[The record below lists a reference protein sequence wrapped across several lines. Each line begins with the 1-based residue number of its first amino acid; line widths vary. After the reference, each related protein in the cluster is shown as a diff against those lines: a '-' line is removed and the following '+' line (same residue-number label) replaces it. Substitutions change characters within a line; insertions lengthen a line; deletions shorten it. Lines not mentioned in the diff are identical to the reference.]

1 MSLRRPR
8 LGTAVT
14 GLLVVV
20 AACSPGTGVRPDPG
34 SATTSTLPPTTSTTT
49 TTPPS
54 RYGGTVV
61 VGVGDAGSPRTLN
74 PFLDGP
80 DAAVLDLIGPAI
92 FARGWIAHPVTGLP
106 VADVLESVPSL
117 GNGLVVDNG
126 NGTMEVTAVVQG
138 GAHWADGMPISGDDL
153 AFTIA
158 VATDPDLPIRG
169 DLADLYGLI
178 LPGSVR
184 PSPKSVTFTM
194 EATTAYE
201 RLFAVIIPRHGVEGS
216 DFAAD
221 WNDEAWIEAGPF
233 VVGEFVAGQLLSLE
247 RNEEY
252 WKTAED
258 GGALPYLDRVIF
270 RFYESAADP
279 DPRLL
284 DGFNSGDIDLV
295 TLASAQDTAEP
306 YLALED
312 AEVTTAPGPIW
323 TFLNFQ
329 FGPGNR
335 NAISQNRHLEYRRAV
350 AHAIDREALALE
362 RGTAPVSSVLS
373 RFGLASGEG
382 PWDQYAYNLD
392 AVESELFALSQLID
406 LDPFAGD
413 GLDLSLTVPG
423 NSAAEIAIAGQVVTM
438 LRDAGFDAE
447 LQLEDSAVFFGPTF
461 DNGAWDVGSWGLSSA
476 PGASNAAAFFTIFD
490 PDGLPFVG
498 SNFFR
503 WGTIDSTVTGEAVD
517 RYRDLVDELQGLIDP
532 AEASILM
539 ALAEEI
545 LADQVVFIPLVVRDD
560 VGVAWWASRVEGV
573 TLNPYGGIAWN
584 VASWRR
590 IG

>member
-1 MSLRRPR
+1 M
-8 LGTAVT
+8 
-14 GLLVVV
+14 
-20 AACSPGTGVRPDPG
+20 
-34 SATTSTLPPTTSTTT
+34 
-49 TTPPS
+49 
-54 RYGGTVV
+54 
-61 VGVGDAGSPRTLN
+61 
-74 PFLDGP
+74 
-80 DAAVLDLIGPAI
+80 
-92 FARGWIAHPVTGLP
+92 
-106 VADVLESVPSL
+106 
-117 GNGLVVDNG
+117 
-126 NGTMEVTAVVQG
+126 QG
-138 GAHWADGMPISGDDL
+138 GAIGQMGCRSRVMTWLSRCGRHGSRSP
-153 AFTIA
+153 
-158 VATDPDLPIRG
+158 DPG

-295 TLASAQDTAEP
+295 ALASAQDTAEP

-373 RFGLASGEG
+373 RFGLASGEDRG
-382 PWDQYAYNLD
+382 INTPTTSTPSSPSCSPSHNSSTSTRSPAT
-392 AVESELFALSQLID
+392 VSTCHS
-406 LDPFAGD
+406 PFR
-413 GLDLSLTVPG
+413 
-423 NSAAEIAIAGQVVTM
+423 AI
-438 LRDAGFDAE
+438 LR
-447 LQLEDSAVFFGPTF
+447 LKSR
-461 DNGAWDVGSWGLSSA
+461 S
-476 PGASNAAAFFTIFD
+476 
-490 PDGLPFVG
+490 PDR
-498 SNFFR
+498 S
-503 WGTIDSTVTGEAVD
+503 
-517 RYRDLVDELQGLIDP
+517 
-532 AEASILM
+532 
-539 ALAEEI
+539 
-545 LADQVVFIPLVVRDD
+545 
-560 VGVAWWASRVEGV
+560 
-573 TLNPYGGIAWN
+573 
-584 VASWRR
+584 
-590 IG
+590 